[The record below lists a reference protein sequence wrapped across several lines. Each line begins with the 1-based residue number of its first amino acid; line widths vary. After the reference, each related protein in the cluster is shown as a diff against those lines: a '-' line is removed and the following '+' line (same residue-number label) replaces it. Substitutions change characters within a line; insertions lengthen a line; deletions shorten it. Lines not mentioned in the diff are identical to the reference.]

1 MYPYFQ
7 QHFQR
12 SMQTPM
18 PAQTQM
24 LPEAVKQMMAEH
36 LRLMKEINRKV
47 GLIEEQLRREKG

>member
-1 MYPYFQ
+1 
-7 QHFQR
+7 
-12 SMQTPM
+12 MQTPM